1 MNNLLSE
8 IFLGKKYRTFV
19 LFSLI
24 LIIIKNYFYPVW
36 WIVVGAGEIDKW
48 LYFGTAQ
55 NLEYFSEHF
64 NDTYYFRRWVSILP
78 IYLLQLF
85 LDANST
91 LFILFHLSTF
101 FSVILL
107 LKIANLIFNENLTGY
122 LLCIFL
128 FLFSQYV
135 TQQIVSMH
143 AGYIAIPLYLLIL
156 KNLIEDFQLKI
167 LNFKKIFFIFFLLGI
182 IIISFQ
188 GYIYTA
194 LFVYISYIIYLI
206 RLSKLKDK
214 FIKFNLE
221 ITKAVIIILIL
232 DYIMGK
238 IFNYDSSIILYTIK
252 KSIEISNHVVW
263 GQRDYFKIFLPF
275 ETFFFIVIVI
285 FFNLL
290 AKKEN
295 IINLKNDHEKYLIII
310 ISFLF
315 IYYLPQII
323 SYNKWLFGSH
333 QFVLQFITIIIFSA
347 TLIIDLSLKQKL
359 YVNLISL
366 VISFSAIILFK
377 FVDLK
382 MIYNFVGILGIL
394 MFLNFFLKDK
404 LKINKIFSLVS
415 YFFIFF
421 ICAIFSFEFL
431 NNQKKMKIYN
441 IDKVKKLNQLSK
453 EIKEITKYNGKYRIW
468 LLDKKQDF
476 NLITNN
482 ILIDSMYS
490 EYSKFYNASD
500 ICGQI
505 SWFKLFENSIV
516 YARGHASSNEAKEEI
531 FEIIKTCGLVK
542 ENIQELDLEFN
553 NAHTFKLN
561 FNSQNNF

>member
-8 IFLGKKYRTFV
+8 IFLGKKYRTFI

-55 NLEYFSEHF
+55 NLEYFREHF
-64 NDTYYFRRWVSILP
+64 NDTYYYRRWVSILP

-91 LFILFHLSTF
+91 LFILFHLSMF

-135 TQQIVSMH
+135 TLQIVSMH
-143 AGYIAIPLYLLIL
+143 ATYIAIPLYLLII

-167 LNFKKIFFIFFLLGI
+167 LNFKKIFFTFFLLGI

-194 LFVYISYIIYLI
+194 LFVYTSYIIYLI

-275 ETFFFIVIVI
+275 ETFFFIVMII

-295 IINLKNDHEKYLIII
+295 IINLKNDPEKYLIII
-310 ISFLF
+310 ISFLL

-323 SYNKWLFGSH
+323 SYNKYSFGTH
-333 QFVLQFITIIIFSA
+333 QFVLSFITIIIFSA

-377 FVDLK
+377 FVDLR
-382 MIYNFVGILGIL
+382 MIYNFIGILGIL
-394 MFLNFFLKDK
+394 IFLNFFLKDK

-431 NNQKKMKIYN
+431 NNQKKMKIYD

-476 NLITNN
+476 KLITNN
-482 ILIDSMYS
+482 ILIDSMYG
-490 EYSKFYNASD
+490 EYSRFYKASD

-505 SWFKLFENSIV
+505 SWFELFKNSIV
-516 YARGHASSNEAKEEI
+516 YARGHASSNEAKKEI

-553 NAHTFKLN
+553 NAYSFKIN
-561 FNSQNNF
+561 FNN

>member
-24 LIIIKNYFYPVW
+24 LIILKNYFYPVW
-36 WIVVGAGEIDKW
+36 WIFIGAGEIDKW
-48 LYFGTAQ
+48 IYFGTAQ
-55 NLEYFSEHF
+55 NLEYFREHF

-85 LDANST
+85 LDANSA
-91 LFILFHLSTF
+91 LFILFHLSIF

-107 LKIANLIFNENLTGY
+107 LKITNLIFNENLTGY

-135 TQQIVSMH
+135 TLHIVSMH
-143 AGYIAIPLYLLIL
+143 ATYIAIPLYLLIL

-182 IIISFQ
+182 IIISYQ

-194 LFVYISYIIYLI
+194 LFVYTSYIIYLI

-238 IFNYDSSIILYTIK
+238 IFGYDSSIILYTIK

-275 ETFFFIVIVI
+275 ETFIFIVMTI

-295 IINLKNDHEKYLIII
+295 IINSKNDHEKYLIII
-310 ISFLF
+310 ISFLL

-323 SYNKWLFGSH
+323 SYNKYLFGTH
-333 QFVLQFITIIIFSA
+333 PFVLSFITIIIFSA

-377 FVDLK
+377 FVDLR
-382 MIYNFVGILGIL
+382 MIYNFIGILGIL
-394 MFLNFFLKDK
+394 IFLNFFLKDK

-421 ICAIFSFEFL
+421 ICAIFSFDFF
-431 NNQKKMKIYN
+431 NSQKKNLKIYD
-441 IDKVKKLNQLSK
+441 IDKVEKLNQLSK

-468 LLDKKQDF
+468 ILDKKQDF
-476 NLITNN
+476 KLITNN
-482 ILIDSMYS
+482 ILMESMYS
-490 EYSKFYNASD
+490 DYSRFYKASD

-516 YARGHASSNEAKEEI
+516 YARGHTSSNEAKEEI

-553 NAHTFKLN
+553 NAYSFMIN
-561 FNSQNNF
+561 FNN